1 MYLISITIS
10 SSTITCPA
18 SRGFSLAWLL
28 AFYGVLRAASLS
40 RSLTGCQQTNYAT
53 NMTSETQKNK
63 QQRNLC
69 FQGNR
74 YKAVLKE
81 KL

>member
-28 AFYGVLRAASLS
+28 AFYRVLHVASLS

-53 NMTSETQKNK
+53 KTTS
-63 QQRNLC
+63 
-69 FQGNR
+69 
-74 YKAVLKE
+74 
-81 KL
+81 